1 MANPALND
9 EVFSQLWDAQWEV
22 MTLQGTVN
30 KSILLIEI
38 TSLAAIGVW
47 NYADIVAPYMIPLI
61 LLSLV
66 LALVIIFKKTTAPY
80 LSPVYAILE
89 WMVIWVLSLFFEA
102 QFPGIV
108 VQAVSLT
115 LAVFFI
121 MLGLYRARIIRV
133 TEQFRSIIIGATGA
147 IMIVYLISLFG
158 SLTGWFNVPYLHD
171 NGPIGIGISVFI
183 VGIASFNLLLD
194 FDIIERGVQARAAKY
209 MEWYASF
216 GLLITLIWL
225 YLEILKLLSKIRS
238 R

>member
-1 MANPALND
+1 
-9 EVFSQLWDAQWEV
+9 
-22 MTLQGTVN
+22 
-30 KSILLIEI
+30 
-38 TSLAAIGVW
+38 
-47 NYADIVAPYMIPLI
+47 
-61 LLSLV
+61 
-66 LALVIIFKKTTAPY
+66 
-80 LSPVYAILE
+80 
-89 WMVIWVLSLFFEA
+89 
-102 QFPGIV
+102 V

-147 IMIVYLISLFG
+147 ILIVYLISLFG
-158 SLTGWFNVPYLHD
+158 GLTGWFNVPYLHD

-194 FDIIERGVQARAAKY
+194 FDIIERGVQAKAAKY